1 MSRRPDLYTSYK
13 TETSIFPTLFQKFW
27 FALLV
32 IFSFAIP
39 FILSNYWILL
49 ITTSLLIAIA
59 SWGLNIVSGY
69 AGQVNLGHGVFVG
82 IGTYVSSVLGG
93 VATTSVIGYELD
105 MVIWLPLSGLAATL
119 IGIIL
124 SPVSARLKGLNLGLV
139 TLALVF
145 IGSHFFS
152 NLKFITGGAGLGRKA
167 AKLTFLGV
175 DLESGLTFGNLI
187 IEKNDVIY
195 FFLCLWLQPRRLI
208 ARKTYILQEHS
219 DGYLN
224 VYKTDGSRA
233 RQSGVGSPIM
243 NDLFLTSVS
252 VSQSS

>member
-1 MSRRPDLYTSYK
+1 MSKRPDLYTNYK
-13 TETSIFPTLFQKFW
+13 TESSIFPTPFQKFW
-27 FALLV
+27 FALLI

-82 IGTYVSSVLGG
+82 IGTYVSSILGG

-145 IGSHFFS
+145 IGSH
-152 NLKFITGGAGLGRKA
+152 
-167 AKLTFLGV
+167 
-175 DLESGLTFGNLI
+175 
-187 IEKNDVIY
+187 Y
-195 FFLCLWLQPRRLI
+195 F
-208 ARKTYILQEHS
+208 A
-219 DGYLN
+219 
-224 VYKTDGSRA
+224 
-233 RQSGVGSPIM
+233 
-243 NDLFLTSVS
+243 SV
-252 VSQSS
+252 